1 MEKFLKIWQMVIL
14 KIKITDTP
22 KRPSPSVINGERDQV
37 TNEEISL
44 GNEHE
49 KKKCLSL
56 LVMGEWAN

>member
-49 KKKCLSL
+49 KKKMFKLASNGG
-56 LVMGEWAN
+56 MG